1 MLRFR
6 PITVWLGMAAL
17 AAVLA
22 GASPCLAAQNH
33 RSEPPRPPAQSRAA
47 NEGKPGGHAGQWLR
61 QHRNLPPEQQKRALQ
76 NDPQF
81 RSLPPQRQQ
90 RYLNQLD
97 RFNRMAPEQQQRVLN
112 RMETWEHLTPEQKGQ
127 ARELHSQMQE
137 LSPDRRQAVRKAV
150 QALRAMPPEARQR
163 EINSDRYR
171 NMFSPHE
178 RDMLNSASR
187 LPLAPAEPP
196 Q

>member
-1 MLRFR
+1 MSRFR
-6 PITVWLGMAAL
+6 SITVWLEMAAL
-17 AAVLA
+17 AAVLVVA
-22 GASPCLAAQNH
+22 VPCLAGQN
-33 RSEPPRPPAQSRAA
+33 RRNEVPRPPAQSHR
-47 NEGKPGGHAGQWLR
+47 EQSGHAGQWLR

-97 RFNRMAPEQQQRVLN
+97 RFNRMPPEQQQRVLN
-112 RMETWEHLTPEQKGQ
+112 RMETWEHLTPQQKDQ
-127 ARELHSQMQE
+127 ARQLHSQMQE
-137 LSPDRRQAVRKAV
+137 LSPDRREAVRNAV

-163 EINSDRYR
+163 QIESDRYK

-178 RDMLNSASR
+178 REMLNNASR
-187 LPLAPAEPP
+187 LPLAPAEAGPE